1 MDVKLDSA
9 VIRSERRKRA
19 WSQEELAAVAGVG
32 VRTIQRIESS
42 GVASSES
49 AKCLAA
55 VFELPVA
62 RLLVDERKLP
72 GLRAR
77 HWAAGTA
84 ACLAL
89 ASSLFPMP
97 RANATDVAMVVVI
110 NGISGQSRMSF
121 EVGNDRQTEIKL
133 EKDLR
138 LLLTPTIQKDGN
150 ILLAAELYGWDG
162 VDFKLAGKPRLLMRQ
177 GTETGLQLN
186 VGGARTVGIRI
197 TAREM

>member
-1 MDVKLDSA
+1 MDVKIDSTL
-9 VIRSERRKRA
+9 IRNERRKRG
-19 WSQEELAAVAGVG
+19 WSQEELAAAAGLG

-42 GVASSES
+42 GAASSES

-62 RLLVDERKLP
+62 RLFVGERRSP
-72 GLRAR
+72 GVRAR

-89 ASSLFPMP
+89 ASSLVLMP
-97 RANATDVAMVVVI
+97 LANATDVAMVVVI
-110 NGISGQSRMSF
+110 NGITGQSRMSF

-162 VDFKLAGKPRLLMRQ
+162 ADFKLAGKPRLLMRQ

-186 VGGARTVGIRI
+186 LGGDRTVGIRI

>member
-1 MDVKLDSA
+1 MDVKIDSA
-9 VIRSERRKRA
+9 LVRKERRKRG
-19 WSQEELAAVAGVG
+19 WSQEELAAAAGLG
-32 VRTIQRIESS
+32 NRTIQRIEAS
-42 GVASSES
+42 GTSSSES

-55 VFELPVA
+55 VFEVPVA
-62 RLLVDERKLP
+62 RLFIDERVRTRL
-72 GLRAR
+72 
-77 HWAAGTA
+77 WAAGAA

-89 ASSLFPMP
+89 VASLVLMS
-97 RANATDVAMVVVI
+97 RANASDVAMVVVI
-110 NGISGQSRMSF
+110 DGITGQSRMNL

-162 VDFKLAGKPRLLMRQ
+162 GDFKLAGKPRLLMRQ

-186 VGGARTVGIRI
+186 LGGDRTVGIRI